1 MLRVCSCRAKR
12 PFLMLNENPFA
23 GIWVML
29 WGFTLCVYVLPVS
42 QSVFIR
48 NLRYVVG
55 VDLK

>member
-1 MLRVCSCRAKR
+1 
-12 PFLMLNENPFA
+12 MLNENPFA

-48 NLRYVVG
+48 KLRYVVS
-55 VDLK
+55 VDFKYKKPIS